1 MKYQSKKIT
10 LTNMAIQQFLSP
22 RIRVTKIDG
31 GRAIIPVD
39 AITGIEE
46 DKRGKCVRINT
57 MDGFSYDV
65 VNKIVEVDKKID
77 ESIKMVN
84 GSVPIVIHDN
94 SQIHIPDIPE
104 NVEAYENAK
113 VARSKKKRMLSAG
126 VDKPAR
132 RVASLEQGDRSG
144 TPTTPP
150 AFVENKNPEK
160 VEQNDATGDAQKAE

>member
-1 MKYQSKKIT
+1 MC
-10 LTNMAIQQFLSP
+10 P
-22 RIRVTKIDG
+22 RIRLTKTDG
-31 GRAIIPVD
+31 GRAIIPID
-39 AITGIEE
+39 AISGIEE
-46 DKRGKCVRINT
+46 DNRGKCVRINT

-84 GSVPIVIHDN
+84 GSVPIVIQDD

-104 NVEAYENAK
+104 NMEAYENAK
-113 VARSKKKRMLSAG
+113 VARFKKKRMLSAG

-132 RVASLEQGDRSG
+132 RVASLGQGDG
-144 TPTTPP
+144 TDTPTSSP
-150 AFVENKNPEK
+150 AFVESENAEK

>member
-1 MKYQSKKIT
+1 MC
-10 LTNMAIQQFLSP
+10 P
-22 RIRVTKIDG
+22 RIRLTKTDG
-31 GRAIIPVD
+31 SRAIIPID
-39 AITGIEE
+39 AISGIEE

-84 GSVPIVIHDN
+84 GSIPIV
-94 SQIHIPDIPE
+94 IPE
-104 NVEAYENAK
+104 NVEAYGNAK
-113 VARSKKKRMLSAG
+113 VARFKKKRMLSAG

-132 RVASLEQGDRSG
+132 RVASLWQGDRSD
-144 TPTTPP
+144 TPTPPP
-150 AFVENKNPEK
+150 AFVETENPEK